1 MRRAL
6 LILML
11 TMTGVSAAYAQPAPT
26 PSDLPPLT
34 VSDLERLALESNP
47 TTRGSGAQVDRARG
61 SAAQAGAWPNPI
73 VGYSGDEL
81 GAGDG
86 SSPRGS
92 HGFFV
97 EQTIP
102 LGGKLTLSRQVFEKA
117 VEQANAVVEL
127 QRQRIVTS
135 VRILFAEAVVAE
147 RRVEV
152 LERLSALAT
161 EAVGVTRQLFNVG
174 AADRPDF
181 LASEIEARRTELDLL
196 SAQNDVA
203 AARDALAAMVGDPAV
218 SSRTLAPGDAAVP
231 ELGREATLRAILAS
245 SPDVRAARA
254 AVERARAIT
263 ARAQRDTYPDLFL
276 RGGAAY
282 NRERGDHSLDPI
294 GWEAAVEAG
303 VSVPLFNRNQG
314 GTAAARAEEARAAAD
329 LQRLELS
336 LQARG
341 AATFAD
347 YLTSLRRAE
356 TYRTELLPRADEAYR
371 LYLARYK
378 EMGAAYP
385 QVLVAQRT
393 YVQLSAEYLD
403 ALVRASRAASS
414 LQGFLVG
421 DGLTS
426 PGGEGEAA
434 DAMRSGGSR

>member
-1 MRRAL
+1 MRRVL
-6 LILML
+6 LLSAALML
-11 TMTGVSAAYAQPAPT
+11 VTSSAAPGQTTPTAPT
-26 PSDLPPLT
+26 APPLT
-34 VSDLERLALESNP
+34 VSELERRALESNP
-47 TTRGSGAQVDRARG
+47 TTRGAGAQAEAVRG
-61 SAAQAGAWPNPI
+61 TAAQAGAWPNPV
-73 VGYSGDEL
+73 VGYVGDEL
-81 GAGDG
+81 GGNG
-86 SSPRGS
+86 SPRGS

-102 LGGKLTLSRQVFEKA
+102 LGGKLALSRQVFEKA
-117 VEQANAVVEL
+117 AEQADAFVEL

-135 VRILFAEAVVAE
+135 VRILYAEAVVAE

-181 LASEIEARRTELDLL
+181 LASEIEARRTELDLI
-196 SAQNDVA
+196 AARNDVLA
-203 AARDALAAMVGDPAV
+203 SRSALAAMVGDPTIA
-218 SSRTLAPGDAAVP
+218 SQALARPDDVVP
-231 ELGREATLRAILAS
+231 ELEREATLRAVLAS
-245 SPDVRAARA
+245 SPDIRAARA
-254 AVERARAIT
+254 ALERTRAVT

-282 NRERGDHSLDPI
+282 NRERGERSFDPV

-314 GTAAARAEEARAAAD
+314 GTASARAEEARAAAE
-329 LQRLELS
+329 LQRLELA

-341 AATFAD
+341 AATFAE

-393 YVQLSAEYLD
+393 YIQLSAEYLD
-403 ALVRASRAASS
+403 ALVRASRSAAA

-421 DGLTS
+421 DGLAA
-426 PGGEGEAA
+426 PGLDGTGDETA
-434 DAMRSGGSR
+434 DRPGQR